1 MYNRDKSHLPIK
13 AFAFFKRKPS
23 ITREEAHAY
32 YRGPHAEIG
41 AGVNKNRTVRYIQ
54 NHVMP
59 GFHPVD
65 LRYDY
70 DAGPE
75 IWFKNMDIALDLF
88 NDQEA
93 MDALAEDEERF
104 VLRTELLHFL
114 TDEEVVRSE
123 ERRVGKECV
132 STCRSRWSPYHKKKK
147 KTKT

>member
-1 MYNRDKSHLPIK
+1 MYSSRRRHTRCALVTGVQTCALPIYNRDKSHLPIK
-13 AFAFFKRKPS
+13 AFAFFKRKPT

-75 IWFKNMDIALDLF
+75 IWFKNMDLALDLF
-88 NDQEA
+88 NEQEA
-93 MDALAEDEERF
+93 MDAKIG
-104 VLRTELLHFL
+104 
-114 TDEEVVRSE
+114 
-123 ERRVGKECV
+123 RR
-132 STCRSRWSPYHKKKK
+132 
-147 KTKT
+147 

>member
-41 AGVNKNRTVRYIQ
+41 AGVKKNRTVRYIQ

-70 DAGPE
+70 DAGTE

-88 NDQEA
+88 TDQAA
-93 MDALAEDEERF
+93 MDALAEAEEHF
-104 VLRTELLHFL
+104 VLQTELLHFL
-114 TDEEVVRSE
+114 TETAVALDTHPPHEAAWAPPR
-123 ERRVGKECV
+123 K
-132 STCRSRWSPYHKKKK
+132 
-147 KTKT
+147 